1 MAGESVSQAAS
12 QARTTSEAQ
21 ARAGAATDGEAP
33 ARDARPPGRRDRR
46 RPWWATGAAR
56 AAVAVASALLVFL
69 AFPPDRLSLLL
80 SGHPTTAGLWPFAPI
95 GVAGFTLAVRGVRA
109 RTGAWL
115 GLAFGLPFFLA
126 TLFGIIK
133 IGPDGWIILSLFQ
146 ALYMV
151 PLGAGIAVATR
162 LRGWPLWCAALWVA
176 EELVRGRAPLGGFP
190 WARLAFS
197 QTSSPLTPYAALGGA
212 PLVTFV
218 TALTGGLLAYAA
230 LRAIGVRPPGAL
242 RRWTAVGVAAA
253 AAALIC
259 AAGPVI
265 PTPAGGK
272 AVTVAVVQGNVPRLG
287 LDFLGQRKAVLNNHA
302 RATHDLAARIRAGQ
316 TARPDLVIWPE
327 NASDLDPYTDQDAR
341 QTIDAAVR
349 DVGVPVLVGA
359 VIDAS
364 DGVHVEN
371 RGIVWD
377 PRTGPGEYY
386 TKRHPV
392 PFGEYLPMRDL
403 LTKLITRFERIPNDY
418 LPGKR
423 PGVLRLGP
431 VSVGD
436 VICFEVAYDGIVRDV
451 SAAQLL
457 VVQTNNATY
466 GHTSLPWQQVAMSRL
481 RAVEHG
487 RSVLVA
493 ATSGITAV
501 IGPDG
506 TVVDRSGEFAPY
518 VRVARVPARTSRTLA
533 DHLGAAPEWLIA
545 LVGVAAVG
553 IAAGRA
559 RAARRTAAT
568 GDDGGEE
575 R

>member
-1 MAGESVSQAAS
+1 MAGETVSKAAS
-12 QARTTSEAQ
+12 RAKDQAGTAPPAGWPDRPGWRT
-21 ARAGAATDGEAP
+21 
-33 ARDARPPGRRDRR
+33 
-46 RPWWATGAAR
+46 R
-56 AAVAVASALLVFL
+56 AAAAVASALAVFL
-69 AFPPDRLSLLL
+69 AFPPDQLSLLV
-80 SGHPTTAGLWPFAPI
+80 SGQATTAGLWPLALI
-95 GVAGFTLAVRGVRA
+95 GVAGLTLAVRGASARA
-109 RTGAWL
+109 GAWL
-115 GLAFGLPFFLA
+115 GLAFGLPFFLT
-126 TLFGIIK
+126 TLSGIIK
-133 IGPDGWIILSLFQ
+133 IGPDGWIILSVFQ

-151 PLGAGIAVATR
+151 PLGAALALVTR
-162 LRGWPLWCAALWVA
+162 LPGWPLWSAALWVV

-197 QTSSPLTPYAALGGA
+197 QTSSPFTPFAAVGGA

-218 TALTGGLLAYAA
+218 TALTGGLLAYVVVTMA
-230 LRAIGVRPPGAL
+230 G
-242 RRWTAVGVAAA
+242 RRWRPAGVAAA
-253 AAALIC
+253 GALLIG
-259 AAGPVI
+259 AAGLAI
-265 PTPAGGK
+265 PTPTGGRP
-272 AVTVAVVQGNVPRLG
+272 VTVAVVQGNVPRLG

-302 RATHDLAARIRAGQ
+302 RATHELAERIRAGRE
-316 TARPDLVIWPE
+316 ARPDLVIWPE
-327 NASDLDPYTDQDAR
+327 NSSDLDPYTDQDAR
-341 QTIDAAVR
+341 RTIELAVR

-359 VIDAS
+359 VVDTS
-364 DGVHVEN
+364 DGAHVEN

-377 PRTGPGEYY
+377 PHTGPGEYY

-403 LTKLITRFERIPNDY
+403 LTKLITRFERIPKDY
-418 LPGKR
+418 LAGGR

-431 VSVGD
+431 VEVGD

-451 SAAQLL
+451 SGAGLL

-466 GHTSLPWQQVAMSRL
+466 GRTGLPWQQIAMSRL

-506 TVVDRSGEFAPY
+506 AVIGRSGEFAPY

-533 DHLGAAPEWLIA
+533 DHLGAGPEWLLA
-545 LVGVAAVG
+545 LAGVAAVG
-553 IAAGRA
+553 VAAGR
-559 RAARRTAAT
+559 RFSGAAAGEH
-568 GDDGGEE
+568 GDEGAGDRGGEE